1 MLKQMHLL
9 SWPPS
14 SSPSFTY
21 SILSST
27 TTSTSQVLSTL
38 FLHALIK
45 IITLPFWT
53 WLVFYSTLWN
63 REQKRDI
70 PRGSVYVFNIMNH
83 WLWRFHLQCNA
94 SGQYIHAL
102 PVREG
107 LLSSIS
113 ISSCLS
119 LPVQAKWHWQEWPRC
134 IAYFVMNAWLPMH
147 A

>member
-1 MLKQMHLL
+1 MLKQMHIF

-14 SSPSFTY
+14 SSPTFTY
-21 SILSST
+21 SNLSST

-38 FLHALIK
+38 FLHALIE

-102 PVREG
+102 PVKVY
-107 LLSSIS
+107 
-113 ISSCLS
+113 S
-119 LPVQAKWHWQEWPRC
+119 LVYRY
-134 IAYFVMNAWLPMH
+134 IAVSPCQYKLNGIGRNDPGVLH
-147 A
+147 IL